1 MPIILSRS
9 GALRALIVGGRS
21 VPRVASHSVLL
32 TRGYVCL
39 ALRAGEEAGTD
50 CGLLALRVRCI
61 SQKYARQHLEE
72 THPKRKSANAIS
84 QRLSSL
90 NILIPTIDSD
100 NFWELYPVFQKS
112 FSHISDKTKES
123 EIDRK
128 LSAKNKR
135 QSCTSYYLKHAIY
148 TDIKT
153 VKPRAIQS
161 K

>member
-1 MPIILSRS
+1 MFVSPS
-9 GALRALIVGGRS
+9 GLGRRLVRIV
-21 VPRVASHSVLL
+21 
-32 TRGYVCL
+32 VCWL
-39 ALRAGEEAGTD
+39 FESDAYLKSMLDSTWKKHIQNE
-50 CGLLALRVRCI
+50 
-61 SQKYARQHLEE
+61 
-72 THPKRKSANAIS
+72 KSANAIS

-135 QSCTSYYLKHAIY
+135 QS
-148 TDIKT
+148 
-153 VKPRAIQS
+153 
-161 K
+161 

>member
-1 MPIILSRS
+1 MPIILSCS
-9 GALRALIVGGRS
+9 GALRALIVGGSLYPGLRRTTCS
-21 VPRVASHSVLL
+21 SPGVMFVSPSGLGRRLVRIV
-32 TRGYVCL
+32 VCWL
-39 ALRAGEEAGTD
+39 FESDAYLKSMLDSTWKKHIQNE
-50 CGLLALRVRCI
+50 
-61 SQKYARQHLEE
+61 
-72 THPKRKSANAIS
+72 KSANAIS

-135 QSCTSYYLKHAIY
+135 QS
-148 TDIKT
+148 
-153 VKPRAIQS
+153 
-161 K
+161 